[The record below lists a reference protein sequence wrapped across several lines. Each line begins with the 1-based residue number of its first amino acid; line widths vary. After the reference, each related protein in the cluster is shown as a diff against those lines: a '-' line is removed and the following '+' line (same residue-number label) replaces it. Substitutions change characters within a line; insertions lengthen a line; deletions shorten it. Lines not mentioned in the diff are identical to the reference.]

1 MDGCMI
7 PSSLFEPTVLES
19 EEREKEVI
27 RLWRLQSD
35 TMKQAVIDVMRATV
49 DEYGH

>member
-1 MDGCMI
+1 MDNSCMI

-19 EEREKEVI
+19 EDREKEVI

-35 TMKQAVIDVMRATV
+35 TMKQAVIDVMKATLG
-49 DEYGH
+49 E